1 MKNLSEKIKMSV
13 SALYLALTKKETPL
27 WIKIVVIVT
36 VIYILS
42 PVDAIPD
49 VPFLGYL
56 DDITLLSL
64 MIYILNKGIPS
75 DIMQRCRE
83 EVERRIKNT
92 VNEVSQKAEENVIDG
107 KFKDKK

>member
-1 MKNLSEKIKMSV
+1 MSV

>member
-13 SALYLALTKKETPL
+13 SALYLALTKKEKPL